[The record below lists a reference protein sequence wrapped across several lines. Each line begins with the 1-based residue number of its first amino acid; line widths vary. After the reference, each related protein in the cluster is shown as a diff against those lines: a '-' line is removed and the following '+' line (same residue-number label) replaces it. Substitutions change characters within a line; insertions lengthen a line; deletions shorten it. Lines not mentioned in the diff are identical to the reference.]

1 MLYFLSAVFF
11 FFLTKNIHT
20 QGNWNVQIY
29 YNHGRNLCSLWWFG
43 FEMRPC
49 GFFLGFDYY
58 VRVLQVSD
66 FYLKGILFS
75 HISDVLNI
83 FLSFF
88 FKCLF

>member
-11 FFLTKNIHT
+11 FFLDKKYTYTGKLERPNIL
-20 QGNWNVQIY
+20 QPWEESMF
-29 YNHGRNLCSLWWFG
+29 SLVVG

-58 VRVLQVSD
+58 VRVLQVSG

-88 FKCLF
+88 FKC